1 MENKLVLVTGG
12 CGFIGY
18 KLVETLI
25 QLGYDVDVIDNLYIG
40 QEAKDVKHLGANF
53 LYGDVRAVD
62 NMPNKNYKYIFHLA
76 ALSRIQPSF
85 VNPGLTFEVN
95 VEGTKQ
101 VIEYALRN
109 NCKLIYSGSSSR
121 HHNPELSPYAMSKHM
136 GEEWIKLY
144 KRIYALDAEIVR
156 FYNVYGPGELVDSH
170 MAAVIGLWRSQ
181 VKKNY
186 PITIIGDGEQRRD
199 FTHID
204 DIVDG
209 LIKIAESNEKHEDA
223 WELGT
228 GCNYSI
234 NELAG
239 MFIDKFKCVKVYMTD
254 QKGNYRETLR
264 INNDA
269 VERLNW
275 SPKDRLK
282 QYIKDILK

>member
-199 FTHID
+199 FTYID